1 MSYSGLATAAVALAV
16 LAAAVAVTA
25 GVLLCVGRRRLAE
38 KALPVFLGMLVCV
51 ILVAFAAVATSESNL
66 RTHTQR
72 TLALASAAERTELS
86 RTGRYTIS
94 VFRLER
100 LNPALAADVKV
111 NEPIVRVTSGPGRAA
126 TSRCG
131 YRPAPEPTRRRRWA
145 PMAGSNPSPRE
156 EREHHPGGG
165 WCSPRRGGVC
175 RDHRRRRRRAFPPPA
190 GLEPSPPRLD
200 RAPAS
205 AGPAASSAGRGG
217 PRCHSACST

>member
-16 LAAAVAVTA
+16 LAAAVAATA

-38 KALPVFLGMLVCV
+38 RALPVFLGMLVCA

-94 VFRLER
+94 VLRLER

-111 NEPIVRVTSGPGRAA
+111 NEPIVRVTSGPGR
-126 TSRCG
+126 
-131 YRPAPEPTRRRRWA
+131 
-145 PMAGSNPSPRE
+145 
-156 EREHHPGGG
+156 
-165 WCSPRRGGVC
+165 
-175 RDHRRRRRRAFPPPA
+175 RDVT
-190 GLEPSPPRLD
+190 LWV
-200 RAPAS
+200 S
-205 AGPAASSAGRGG
+205 AGPGTHAQVTLGADGRLEPISARGARAPSRRRLVLATSGR
-217 PRCHSACST
+217 RLS